1 MKILHFL
8 SIDYV
13 RHRTWK
19 TCDSVGRK
27 WRFRFLIVRIVLK
40 AQCPLSAP
48 PKRAFVVRLALNSM
62 VWTAKSR
69 KCSSPVAEYASASR
83 TFFINLPHN
92 PLRPLNSSN
101 DHCCAVAR
109 DCLSYRKRSLC
120 CLQVTEQLRFPQQSP

>member
-1 MKILHFL
+1 MYHEILHFL

-19 TCDSVGRK
+19 LATRSEENGDSASDSQDSAKSTVP
-27 WRFRFLIVRIVLK
+27 
-40 AQCPLSAP
+40 ASAP

-62 VWTAKSR
+62 VWTAKSG
-69 KCSSPVAEYASASR
+69 SVAAPCGVASASR

-101 DHCCAVAR
+101 DHAAR
-109 DCLSYRKRSLC
+109 ARTVSRIEEVLC
-120 CLQVTEQLRFPQQSP
+120 CLQVTSN